1 MWSGDV
7 EIFTL
12 LNHPQTYRAYAW
24 SEATEGTRRRF
35 HAVLGLPP
43 ADGPIM
49 AVKTAV
55 MAEYRTQNW
64 EAQPARR
71 WR

>member
-1 MWSGDV
+1 VRYRPVRNIDNIH
-7 EIFTL
+7 E
-12 LNHPQTYRAYAW
+12 RAYAW
-24 SEATEGTRRRF
+24 SHATEGTRRRL

-64 EAQPARR
+64 EARPARR